1 MNNPQNQHTQQTII
15 DQIIKYI
22 LIARKYWYLLVIAII
37 VSFAIFKYKKK
48 FVYNLYSI
56 NTTVL
61 VNNQTSNP
69 ERIAGGIIFENR
81 SNLDNEIAKIK
92 SFNYIFKAINKANF
106 RIFYFLDNTYGYDPE
121 LYKQCPFEVIEV
133 DCSKNQLSERIYLTI
148 IDNNQFELYLRGQ
161 KDKFLYKFGELVEQQ
176 SFSFIVN
183 KRVDRFSNNNI
194 GKKYYFI
201 FRDSISLAQE
211 LQNAINI
218 KPYSTNSSLLWI
230 WIIDKNIDKNIDFLN
245 ALTLVYS
252 EESISN
258 KNQTAQKTIKFIDSQ
273 IGQFSDSLKNAEDV
287 LQQFKMLNR
296 SELSNEGKKLYDML
310 SEFDSQKKQLL
321 IKKQFYEFIYKEIN
335 TTNEISFTSP
345 SILGFEDV
353 ILERQLEQ
361 YTQTLIDLKILN
373 LSVNPSSDIAPNKQK
388 SLELENRKNSII
400 KHIAEVIKYTQFQ
413 IDEANKNIS
422 QIEQKLYFLPATER
436 QYLQINRKFALNNEI
451 YTLLLKRRM
460 EASIT
465 MASNE
470 PDVMVLDKASYASTQ
485 YKGTQGGW
493 SFSKV
498 SIFAIIISIGIIF
511 VLEIM
516 KVRVENISEIEN
528 KSTIPILGNISF
540 NYKNTNLP
548 VNEYHSSSITESFRS
563 LRTNLAY
570 YLANKKG
577 NIIIISSMIS
587 GEGKSFIAAN
597 LASILAISSKKTL
610 LVGFDLRKPRLTDIF
625 PKYKKNY
632 GYVEYFLG
640 NCSFDEIIINTDYEN
655 LYLTISG
662 TIPPFPAEILDS
674 DKTKEFLKKCSEDFD
689 FVIVD
694 TPPVGIISDALL
706 LAPLSSVF
714 FYVIREN
721 YSFKSSMKI
730 INEIVNERGIKNAA
744 LIYNGFKKHIS
755 YGKRYGY
762 GYGYGYYKGDGY
774 YEQDEEEGTNSKM
787 LNRIKKLFRKK

>member
-1 MNNPQNQHTQQTII
+1 MNNSENQHLQQSIF
-15 DQIIKYI
+15 DQVIKYL
-22 LIARKYWYLLVIAII
+22 LIGRKYWYLFLVALI
-37 VSFAIFKYKKK
+37 VAFVIFKFKKK
-48 FVYNLYSI
+48 YVYHLYSI

-81 SNLDNEIAKIK
+81 SNLDNEIAKLK
-92 SFNYIFKAINKANF
+92 SYNYIFKAIKEANF
-106 RIFYFLDNTYGYDPE
+106 RIFYFLDNNYGYDPE
-121 LYKQCPFEVIEV
+121 LYKNCPFKVIEI
-133 DCSKNQLSERIYLTI
+133 DSAKNRWSTRIYLNI
-148 IDNNQFELYLRGQ
+148 IDNNQYELILPGQ
-161 KDKFLYKFGELVEQQ
+161 KNKVVHSFGDLIDQK
-176 SFSFIVN
+176 SFSFIVDKNQN
-183 KRVDRFSNNNI
+183 KFNSNCF

-211 LQNAINI
+211 LQNTINI
-218 KPYSTNSSLLWI
+218 KPYSNSSSLLWI
-230 WIIDKNIDKNIDFLN
+230 WIVDKNVEKNIDFLN
-245 ALTLVYS
+245 ALTEVYRQ
-252 EESISN
+252 ESISS
-258 KNQTAQKTIKFIDSQ
+258 KNQTARKTIMFIDTQ
-273 IGQFSDSLKNAEDV
+273 IGQFSDSLKTAEDV

-296 SELSNEGKKLYDML
+296 SELSNEGQKLFEQL
-310 SEFDSQKKQLL
+310 SEFDKQKKQLS
-321 IKKQFYEFIYKEIN
+321 IKKQYYELIYREIN
-335 TTNEISFTSP
+335 ASNEISFTSP
-345 SILGFEDV
+345 SILGFEDA

-388 SLELENRKNSII
+388 NLELENRKNSII
-400 KHIAEVIKYTQFQ
+400 KHIAEVIKYTQYQ
-413 IDEANKNIS
+413 IEEISKNIDE
-422 QIEQKLYFLPATER
+422 IEKKLYYLPVTER

-470 PDVMVLDKASYASTQ
+470 PDVVVLDKAAYVSTQ

-498 SIFAIIISIGIIF
+498 LIFSLIFCIAIIFLI
-511 VLEIM
+511 EIM
-516 KVRVENISEIEN
+516 KVRIESIVEIES
-528 KSTIPILGNISF
+528 KSIIPILGNITF

-570 YLANKKG
+570 YLTNKKG
-577 NIIIISSMIS
+577 NIILISSMIS

-597 LASILAISSKKTL
+597 LASILAISNKKTL
-610 LVGFDLRKPRLTDIF
+610 LIGFDLRKPRLTEIF
-625 PKYKKNY
+625 PEFKKNY
-632 GYVEYFLG
+632 GYVDYFLG
-640 NCSFDEIIINTDYEN
+640 NCNFDEIINETKYKN

-674 DKTKEFLKKCSEDFD
+674 DKTKEFIKKCSEMFD
-689 FVIVD
+689 FVIID
-694 TPPVGIISDALL
+694 TPPVGIVSDALL
-706 LAPLSSVF
+706 LAPFSSVF
-714 FYVIREN
+714 FYVVREN

-744 LIYNGFKKHIS
+744 LIYNGFKKQMH
-755 YGKRYGY
+755 YGKRY

-774 YEQDEEEGTNSKM
+774 YEQDEEETSGQKFFNK
-787 LNRIKKLFRKK
+787 IKKYFGRKK